1 MIRIKSGFSGE
12 RSLVLP
18 KMVTSMMS
26 ADAIASVLYIT
37 DIGYYP
43 NADAHFRER
52 EEPVDQYVFIYCV
65 AGRGFYV
72 VNGQRYDVEPNQYFI
87 LPAGVPH
94 AYGADALEPWTI
106 YWIHFKGTL
115 ARHYAQ
121 NALAPISVRPGMKSR
136 ISYRTSMFEELF
148 EALNSGYGIENIRYA
163 MSLFHHYLGS
173 LRYLRQ
179 YRECGTDVQAGT
191 ASDEDAIVSAAIH
204 YIKEN
209 IERHFTL
216 KDLADYTG
224 YSQSRFSVIF
234 KERTGHSP
242 VNYVNLIKMKEAC
255 SMLDNTQMKVNQIC
269 HKLGIDDPYY
279 FSRLFSSIMG
289 MSPKMYRQTPK
300 V

>member
-94 AYGADALEPWTI
+94 AYGADALEP
-106 YWIHFKGTL
+106 
-115 ARHYAQ
+115 
-121 NALAPISVRPGMKSR
+121 
-136 ISYRTSMFEELF
+136 
-148 EALNSGYGIENIRYA
+148 
-163 MSLFHHYLGS
+163 
-173 LRYLRQ
+173 
-179 YRECGTDVQAGT
+179 
-191 ASDEDAIVSAAIH
+191 
-204 YIKEN
+204 
-209 IERHFTL
+209 
-216 KDLADYTG
+216 
-224 YSQSRFSVIF
+224 
-234 KERTGHSP
+234 
-242 VNYVNLIKMKEAC
+242 
-255 SMLDNTQMKVNQIC
+255 
-269 HKLGIDDPYY
+269 
-279 FSRLFSSIMG
+279 
-289 MSPKMYRQTPK
+289 
-300 V
+300 